1 MKDGLIRTGRLT
13 AKLAQSTQ
21 AIQTALQRALPSVAE
36 ALPQLQRSLPT
47 MRMPGLRP
55 SVVPAHPL
63 PSGAAF
69 LSGSYTGGA
78 GTRPYRLYVPSH
90 RAMRMPL
97 LVMLHGCTQT
107 PEDFAAGT
115 RMNTLAEA
123 AGLVVLYP
131 AQVAS
136 ANQQRC
142 WNWFNPADQQREAG
156 EPSLI
161 AGMTRQ
167 VLAEHAG
174 DPARVY
180 VAGLSAGGAQAA
192 IMARTYPDLFAAV
205 GVHSGLACGA
215 ASDMVSAFAAM
226 RQGKPGLGRHAVP
239 CIIFHGDADHTV
251 NPRNAAAVASQAGAA
266 GVVDTEQ
273 GQVPGGLAYTRT
285 RQRAPDGRIAVEQWM
300 VHGAGHAWSGGSAEG
315 SYTEPRGPDAS
326 REMLRFFRE
335 TFEVRRS

>member
-1 MKDGLIRTGRLT
+1 MKDGLFRTGRLS

-21 AIQTALQRALPSVAE
+21 AIQTALQRGLPALAE
-36 ALPQLQRSLPT
+36 GLPQLQRGLPGL
-47 MRMPGLRP
+47 RMPGRQMP
-55 SVVPAHPL
+55 PAPT
-63 PSGAAF
+63 PPMPPGAVF
-69 LSGSYTGGA
+69 LAGSYSNAA
-78 GTRPYRLYVPSH
+78 GTRPYRLYVPSR
-90 RAMRMPL
+90 RAVPSPL

-123 AGLVVLYP
+123 AGMLVLYP

-156 EPSLI
+156 EPALI
-161 AGMTRQ
+161 AGMARQ

-174 DPARVY
+174 DPARVF

-226 RQGKPGLGRHAVP
+226 RQGKPGRGP
-239 CIIFHGDADHTV
+239 
-251 NPRNAAAVASQAGAA
+251 QAG
-266 GVVDTEQ
+266 
-273 GQVPGGLAYTRT
+273 PGSVFPA
-285 RQRAPDGRIAVEQWM
+285 
-300 VHGAGHAWSGGSAEG
+300 
-315 SYTEPRGPDAS
+315 
-326 REMLRFFRE
+326 
-335 TFEVRRS
+335 